1 MRRILD
7 ESIDM
12 RRFEYEITRY
22 PSEEFTTLVYSC
34 TGDGSCSLNDVP
46 LDQVEVLKGI
56 LNDSGA
62 KGWQLLQL
70 IFAKEGIIAFW
81 KREID

>member
-1 MRRILD
+1 VRRTLD
-7 ESIDM
+7 ERIDM

-56 LNDSGA
+56 LNDSGT

-70 IFAKEGIIAFW
+70 IFAKDGIVAFW

>member
-1 MRRILD
+1 
-7 ESIDM
+7 M

-22 PSEEFTTLVYSC
+22 PSEEFSTLVYSC

-70 IFAKEGIIAFW
+70 IFAKEGIVAFW

>member
-1 MRRILD
+1 VRRILD